1 MPMIL
6 TCPACDTRY
15 VIKDGAIPPGG
26 RKVRCAACK
35 HSWHQDPEAI
45 EAVVGETVD
54 EQLPNPLSDI
64 SGPPE
69 PDPYAATPASE
80 PGPHEIADQFV
91 AEVPEPETTGPI
103 DESTYGITGLAD
115 DDTGS
120 IADHGDGGVDDAA
133 VTETAYGGSESGYS
147 EHHAPDYGST
157 AIDVSG
163 ESSPVAADVSGTD
176 SYYAE
181 QTSSLD
187 SSYDSKERGRSKWP
201 WLLGLLVLIAAV
213 AAAFWFFAPTD
224 WKNRVGIVQSGQ
236 PPLQLVIT
244 SKPDRQILSSGN
256 ELVSVSGKVTNPT
269 NRDQD
274 VPPIQAT
281 LRNSTTK
288 KIIHRWTIAPPA
300 KVLAPGSSAS
310 FNSAEVDI
318 PSGGDELTIAWS
330 S

>member
-35 HSWHQDPEAI
+35 HSWHQDPEVAVMVAG
-45 EAVVGETVD
+45 EAVD

-69 PDPYAATPASE
+69 PNPYATTTPSE
-80 PGPHEIADQFV
+80 PGPREIADQFV
-91 AEVPEPETTGPI
+91 AEVPEPGPTGSG
-103 DESTYGITGLAD
+103 DEGAYGIAGLAIT
-115 DDTGS
+115 DTGS
-120 IADHGDGGVDDAA
+120 MGEREGGVGDVAA
-133 VTETAYGGSESGYS
+133 AEAEYEASESDYS
-147 EHHAPDYGST
+147 EHHAPDYSST
-157 AIDVSG
+157 SVDESG
-163 ESSPVAADVSGTD
+163 DAGPASADMDETD

-181 QTSSLD
+181 QTSALGSSSD
-187 SSYDSKERGRSKWP
+187 SNERGRSKWP
-201 WLLGLLVLIAAV
+201 WLLGLLALIAAA
-213 AAAFWFFAPTD
+213 AAAFWFFAPAD
-224 WKNRVGIVQSGQ
+224 WQSRAGIAASGQ
-236 PPLQLVIT
+236 SPLQLVIT

-256 ELVSVSGKVTNPT
+256 ELVSVSGKVINPT
-269 NRDQD
+269 NGDQD

-288 KIIHRWTIAPPA
+288 KVIHRWTIAPPA

-330 S
+330 K